1 MEGKELKG
9 KATAEKIAEWKKQYG
24 EVYAVSVDE
33 SVCYLHK
40 PNRNILSAVST
51 LANDPIRSAEFL
63 LNNCWLGGDEDIKT
77 NDDLFLGVASQ
88 LGEIV
93 KVKTAQL
100 VKL

>member
-9 KATAEKIAEWKKQYG
+9 QATAEKIAEWKKQYG

-40 PNRNILSAVST
+40 PNRNVLSAVST
-51 LANDPIRSAEFL
+51 LANDPIRSAEFI
-63 LNNCWLGGDEDIKT
+63 LNNCWLDGDTAIKDEDDK
-77 NDDLFLGVASQ
+77 FLGVVSQ
-88 LGEIV
+88 LGEII
-93 KVKTAQL
+93 KVKSATL